1 MAINNSQ
8 YERYSRQIRLPG
20 FGMPGQQKLDDAKVL
35 VIGAG
40 GLGCAVLQYLAA
52 AGVGIIGI
60 VDDDLVTVSN
70 LQRQVLYS
78 VRDIAQLK
86 AEKAA
91 QVLSQLNTEISLH
104 VYTERLNTQNALEI
118 LAGYDVI
125 IDCTD
130 NFPTRY
136 LVNDA
141 CVLLNKPLIFGAVS
155 QFEGQLAIFNA
166 GRNDEVSVNYRDL
179 FPVPPKDGE
188 IPNCA
193 EEGVLGVL
201 PGIIGTMQANEAI
214 KLITGIGE
222 PLINRLYTYNALTNQ
237 TYELILVPGDRSKQ
251 GLPANENEF
260 RSMDYPGA
268 CNVRDGEVQ
277 LSPGELAKII
287 GDKQVIIIDVREKG
301 ELPRL
306 SVTHKK
312 LPLSTL
318 ATEIVSYKGDTW
330 VFVCQTGKRSLQAVN
345 YFSDIVGLDKKL
357 YSLEGGILAWESF
370 INQEKHDKTHT

>member
-1 MAINNSQ
+1 MALTNSQ

-20 FGMPGQQKLDDAKVL
+20 FGMPGQEKLDDAKVL

-40 GLGCAVLQYLAA
+40 GLGCAVLQYLTA
-52 AGVGIIGI
+52 AGVGTIGI
-60 VDDDLVTVSN
+60 VDDDLVTLSN
-70 LQRQVLYS
+70 LQRQVLYG
-78 VRDIAQLK
+78 VRDIGHLK
-86 AEKAA
+86 AGKAA
-91 QVLSQLNTEISLH
+91 QVLSQLNTEIFFH
-104 VYTERLNTQNALEI
+104 VYSERLSTQNALEI

-125 IDCTD
+125 IDGTD

-136 LVNDA
+136 LINDA
-141 CVLLNKPLIFGAVS
+141 CVLLKKPLIFGAVS

-166 GRNDEVSVNYRDL
+166 GRNDEVPVNYRDL

-188 IPNCA
+188 IPNCS

-222 PLINRLYTYNALTNQ
+222 PLINRLYTFNALTNQ

-251 GLPANENEF
+251 GLPANEDEF
-260 RSMDYPGA
+260 KSMDYPAA
-268 CNVRDGEVQ
+268 CDVIDDEIK
-277 LSPGELAKII
+277 LTPGELAKMID
-287 GDKQVIIIDVREKG
+287 DKQVIIIDVREEG
-301 ELPRL
+301 ELPAL

-318 ATEIVSYKGDTW
+318 GTEMLNYKGHTW

-345 YFSDIVGLDKKL
+345 FFSHKVGLNKKL
-357 YSLEGGILAWESF
+357 YSLDGGILAWESF
-370 INQEKHDKTHT
+370 INKQEHDKAHT

>member
-1 MAINNSQ
+1 MAFDSSQ

-20 FGMPGQQKLDDAKVL
+20 FGVQSQQKLNESRVL

-52 AGVGIIGI
+52 AGVGTIGI

-78 VRDIAQLK
+78 VRDIAHLK

-91 QVLSQLNTEISLH
+91 QVLSQLNTEIFLH
-104 VYTERLNTQNALEI
+104 VYTERLSTQNALEI
-118 LAGYDVI
+118 LAGYDII
-125 IDCTD
+125 IDGTD

-136 LVNDA
+136 LINDA

-155 QFEGQLAIFNA
+155 KFEGQLAIFNA
-166 GRNDEVSVNYRDL
+166 GRNDEIPVNYRDL

-188 IPNCA
+188 ILNCA

-214 KLITGIGE
+214 KLITGIGV

-237 TYELILVPGDRSKQ
+237 TYELILVPGDRANQ
-251 GLPANENEF
+251 GLPANEDEF
-260 RSMDYPGA
+260 RSMDYPAA
-268 CNVRDGEVQ
+268 CDVKDDEIQ
-277 LSPGELAKII
+277 LSPGELAKMID
-287 GDKQVIIIDVREKG
+287 DKQVIIIDVREKG
-301 ELPRL
+301 ELPVL

-312 LPLSTL
+312 LPLSAL
-318 ATEIVSYKGDTW
+318 GPEVPSYKGHTW
-330 VFVCQTGKRSLQAVN
+330 VFVCQTGKRSRLAVN
-345 YFSDIVGLDKKL
+345 YFSDKEGLNKKL
-357 YSLEGGILAWESF
+357 YSLDGGILAWESF
-370 INQEKHDKTHT
+370 INKQEHDKAHT